1 MSQFESMKAKVGKF
15 SLANK
20 TVLLPEMGRS
30 GSLLVAAAMR
40 SFGIDAQVM
49 ETYKDLQLGKQ
60 YTSGKECFPCQITLG
75 DVLYHLEREKERLGE
90 GFNPENYLYFMA
102 EAGGPCRFGMYN
114 KLHRIILDS
123 MDGFSKTRIAT
134 LTADDSYSVGGLMKP
149 EEKTHFRRS
158 AYVAIVISDIL
169 DRMLWR
175 TRPYEKEKGQAEAY
189 YEKTLDNM
197 CLAVEIHGRKKRFQQ
212 IYRILEEAVGK
223 AQDIIEPTIP
233 PKPLIGMVGEIYLR
247 SHTKSNQDLIKL
259 LESYG
264 GEVVNASLAEWV
276 NYVSYDNMKKAER
289 KALLALRQR
298 DLKSLS
304 QHLRK
309 WLSNRIELTY
319 QYFRMDQVYRRV
331 KKHLHIYEDHKIDKL
346 EKQLDNGRLFSF
358 EVGTEAGLSIGGAL
372 EYCLHGFD
380 GIVNVFPFTCMPS
393 TMCSAVLKPLLD
405 RMQIPY
411 IDAAYDGTYQPNL
424 GAAVRTF
431 MYQAAQHQKKRKAQ
445 SVLQPVNN

>member
-1 MSQFESMKAKVGKF
+1 MNQFESMKAKVGKF

-212 IYRILEEAVGK
+212 IYRTLEEAVGK

-431 MYQAAQHQKKRKAQ
+431 MYQAAQHQKKRLAQ
-445 SVLQPVNN
+445 SA

>member
-60 YTSGKECFPCQITLG
+60 YTSGKECFPCQVTLG
-75 DVLYHLEREKERLGE
+75 DVLYHLEREKERLEE

-123 MDGFSKTRIAT
+123 MDGFSKTRIAS

-212 IYRILEEAVGK
+212 IYRTLEEAVGK
-223 AQDIIEPTIP
+223 AQDIIEPTIA

-431 MYQAAQHQKKRKAQ
+431 MYQAAQHQKKRLAQ
-445 SVLQPVNN
+445 GETRH

>member
-1 MSQFESMKAKVGKF
+1 MNQFESMKAKVGKF

-123 MDGFSKTRIAT
+123 MDGFSKTRIAS

-212 IYRILEEAVGK
+212 IYRTLEEAVGK

-431 MYQAAQHQKKRKAQ
+431 MYQAAQHQKKRLAQ
-445 SVLQPVNN
+445 SA

>member
-123 MDGFSKTRIAT
+123 MDGFSKTRIAS

-431 MYQAAQHQKKRKAQ
+431 MYQAAQHQKKRLAQ
-445 SVLQPVNN
+445 SA

>member
-1 MSQFESMKAKVGKF
+1 MNQFESMKAKVGKF

-20 TVLLPEMGRS
+20 TILLPEMGHS
-30 GSLLVAAAMR
+30 GSFLVAAAMR

-49 ETYKDLQLGKQ
+49 ETYKGLQLGKQ

-90 GFNPENYLYFMA
+90 GFNSENYLYFMA
-102 EAGGPCRFGMYN
+102 ESGGPCRFGMYN

-123 MDGFSKTRIAT
+123 MDGFSKTRIAS
-134 LTADDSYSVGGLMKP
+134 LTAEDSYSVAGLMKP

-158 AYVAIVISDIL
+158 AYVAVVISDIL

-189 YEKTLDNM
+189 YEKTLENM

-212 IYRILEEAVGK
+212 IYRTLEEAVVK

-233 PKPLIGMVGEIYLR
+233 AKPLIGMVGEIYLR

-276 NYVSYDNMKKAER
+276 NYVSYDNMQKAGR
-289 KALLALRQR
+289 KALLALKQR

-304 QHLRK
+304 QNLRQ

-319 QYFRMDQVYRRV
+319 QYFRMDQIYRRV
-331 KKHLHIYEDHKIDKL
+331 KKHLHIYNDHKIDKL

-358 EVGTEAGLSIGGAL
+358 HVGTEAGLSIGGAL

-405 RMQIPY
+405 RKQIPY
-411 IDAAYDGTYQPNL
+411 IDASYDGTYQPNL
-424 GAAVRTF
+424 EAAIRTF
-431 MYQAAQHQKKRKAQ
+431 MYQAAQHQRKRLAQ
-445 SVLQPVNN
+445 GNTRH

>member
-123 MDGFSKTRIAT
+123 MDGFSKTRIAS

-212 IYRILEEAVGK
+212 IYRTLEEAVGK
-223 AQDIIEPTIP
+223 AQDIIEPTIA

-431 MYQAAQHQKKRKAQ
+431 MYQAAQHQKKRLAQ
-445 SVLQPVNN
+445 SA

>member
-1 MSQFESMKAKVGKF
+1 MKAKVGKF

-20 TVLLPEMGRS
+20 TILLPEMGHS
-30 GSLLVAAAMR
+30 GSFLVAAAMR

-49 ETYKDLQLGKQ
+49 ETYKGLQLGKQ

-90 GFNPENYLYFMA
+90 GFNSENYLYFMA

-123 MDGFSKTRIAT
+123 LDGFSKTRIAS
-134 LTADDSYSVGGLMKP
+134 LTAEDSYSVAGLMKS

-189 YEKTLDNM
+189 YAKTLDNM

-212 IYRILEEAVGK
+212 IYRSLEEAVVK

-276 NYVSYDNMKKAER
+276 NYVSYDNMQKAGR
-289 KALLALRQR
+289 KALLALKQR

-304 QHLRK
+304 QNLRQ
-309 WLSNRIELTY
+309 WISNRIELTY
-319 QYFRMDQVYRRV
+319 QYFRMDQIYRRV
-331 KKHLHIYEDHKIDKL
+331 KKHLHIYDDHKIDKL

-358 EVGTEAGLSIGGAL
+358 QVGTEAGLSIGGAL

-405 RMQIPY
+405 RKQIPY
-411 IDAAYDGTYQPNL
+411 IDATYDGTYQPNL
-424 GAAVRTF
+424 EAAIRTF
-431 MYQAAQHQKKRKAQ
+431 MYQAAQHQKKRIAQ
-445 SVLQPVNN
+445 ENTRH

>member
-1 MSQFESMKAKVGKF
+1 MSEFESMKAKLGRF

-20 TVLLPEMGRS
+20 TILLPEMGRS

-40 SFGIDAQVM
+40 SYGIDAQVM
-49 ETYKDLQLGKQ
+49 ETYKGLQLGKQ

-123 MDGFSKTRIAT
+123 MDGFSKTRIAS
-134 LTADDSYSVGGLMKP
+134 LTADDSYSLGGLMKP

-158 AYVAIVISDIL
+158 AYVAIVIGDIL

-175 TRPYEKEKGQAEAY
+175 TRPYEKEKGRAEVY
-189 YEKTLDNM
+189 YEKTLDDM

-223 AQDIIEPTIP
+223 AQDIVEPTIP

-247 SHTKSNQDLIKL
+247 SHTKSNQNLIKL
-259 LESYG
+259 LEIHG

-276 NYVSYDNMKKAER
+276 NYVSYDNMKKAKR
-289 KALLALRQR
+289 KVLLALRQR
-298 DLKSLS
+298 DLKSLR
-304 QHLRK
+304 QNFTK
-309 WLSNRIELTY
+309 WLSNRIELSY

-358 EVGTEAGLSIGGAL
+358 QVGTEAGLSIGGAL

-424 GAAVRTF
+424 EAAIRTF
-431 MYQAAQHQKKRKAQ
+431 MYQAAQHQKKRIAQ
-445 SVLQPVNN
+445 SA

>member
-123 MDGFSKTRIAT
+123 MDGFSKTRIAS

-212 IYRILEEAVGK
+212 IYRTLEEAVGK

-424 GAAVRTF
+424 GAAIRTF
-431 MYQAAQHQKKRKAQ
+431 MYQAAQHQKKRLAQ
-445 SVLQPVNN
+445 SA

>member
-1 MSQFESMKAKVGKF
+1 MKAKVGKF

-123 MDGFSKTRIAT
+123 MDGFSKTRIAS

-212 IYRILEEAVGK
+212 IYRTLEEAVGK

-431 MYQAAQHQKKRKAQ
+431 MYQAAQHQKKRLAQ
-445 SVLQPVNN
+445 SA

>member
-1 MSQFESMKAKVGKF
+1 MGQFESLKSKVGKF

-20 TVLLPEMGRS
+20 TILVPEMGLS
-30 GSLLVAAAMR
+30 SSSLVAAAMR
-40 SFGIDAQVM
+40 SFGVDAQVM
-49 ETYKDLQLGKQ
+49 ETYKGLQLGKQ

-75 DVLYHLEREKERLGE
+75 DVLYHLEREKELLGE
-90 GFNPENYLYFMA
+90 AFNPENYLYFMA
-102 EAGGPCRFGMYN
+102 ESGGPCRFGMYN

-123 MDGFSKTRIAT
+123 MDGFSKTRIAS
-134 LTADDSYSVGGLMKP
+134 LTAEDSYSIGGLMKP
-149 EEKTHFRRS
+149 EQRTHFRRTT
-158 AYVAIVISDIL
+158 YVSIVIADIL
-169 DRMLWR
+169 DRMLWH

-197 CLAVEIHGRKKRFQQ
+197 CLAVEIHGSKKRFQR
-212 IYRILEEAVGK
+212 IYRILEEALGK
-223 AQDIIEPTIP
+223 AQDIVNPKIP

-264 GEVVNASLAEWV
+264 GEVVNASIAEWV
-276 NYVSYDNMKKAER
+276 NYVSYENMQKAKR
-289 KALLALRQR
+289 KAILALRQGE
-298 DLKSLS
+298 LKSLH

-319 QYFRMDQVYRRV
+319 QYFRMDQVYRRA
-331 KKHLHIYEDHKIDKL
+331 KKHLHIYEDHKIAKL

-358 EVGTEAGLSIGGAL
+358 QVGTEAGLSIGGAL

-405 RMQIPY
+405 RMQVPY

-424 GAAVRTF
+424 EAIVRTF
-431 MYQAAQHQKKRKAQ
+431 MYQAAQHQKKRLEQ
-445 SVLQPVNN
+445 SA

>member
-1 MSQFESMKAKVGKF
+1 MDQFESLKAKVGKF

-20 TVLLPEMGRS
+20 TILVPEMGRS
-30 GSLLVAAAMR
+30 SSSLVAASMR

-49 ETYKDLQLGKQ
+49 ETYKGLQLGKQ

-75 DVLYHLEREKERLGE
+75 DVLHHLEREKELLGE
-90 GFNPENYLYFMA
+90 SFNPENYLYFMA
-102 EAGGPCRFGMYN
+102 ESGGPCRFGMYN

-123 MDGFSKTRIAT
+123 MDGFSKTRIAS
-134 LTADDSYSVGGLMKP
+134 LTAEDSYSIGGLMKP
-149 EEKTHFRRS
+149 ELRTHFRRT
-158 AYVAIVISDIL
+158 AYVAIVIADIL
-169 DRMLWR
+169 DRMLWH
-175 TRPYEKEKGQAEAY
+175 TRPYEKEKGQAQAY

-197 CLAVEIHGRKKRFQQ
+197 CVAVEIHGSKKRFQR
-212 IYRILEEAVGK
+212 IYGILEEALGK
-223 AQDIIEPTIP
+223 AQDIVNPKIP

-264 GEVVNASLAEWV
+264 GEVVNASIAEWV
-276 NYVSYDNMKKAER
+276 NYVSYDNMQKAKR
-289 KALLALRQR
+289 KAILALRER
-298 DLKSLS
+298 DLKSLH
-304 QHLRK
+304 QHLRN

-319 QYFRMDQVYRRV
+319 QYLRMDQVYRRA
-331 KKHLHIYEDHKIDKL
+331 KKHLQLYEDHKIDKL

-358 EVGTEAGLSIGGAL
+358 QVGTEAGLSIGGAL
-372 EYCLHGFD
+372 EYCRHGFD

-405 RMQIPY
+405 RMQVPY

-424 GAAVRTF
+424 EAIVRTF
-431 MYQAAQHQKKRKAQ
+431 MYQAAQHQKKRLAQ
-445 SVLQPVNN
+445 GNTRH

>member
-123 MDGFSKTRIAT
+123 MDGFSKTRIAS

-212 IYRILEEAVGK
+212 IYRTLEEAVGK

-431 MYQAAQHQKKRKAQ
+431 MYQAAQHQKKRLAQ
-445 SVLQPVNN
+445 SA